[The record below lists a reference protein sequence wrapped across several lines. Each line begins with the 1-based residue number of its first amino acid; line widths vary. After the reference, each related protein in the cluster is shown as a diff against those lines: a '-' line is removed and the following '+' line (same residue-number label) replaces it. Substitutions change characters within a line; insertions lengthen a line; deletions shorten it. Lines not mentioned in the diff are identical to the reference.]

1 MLQKREK
8 VNDKLRFNPGEEVLP
23 YNFPSSNCFFF
34 FFSEIVNY
42 DFLKKKSFS
51 SKEAAFEKML
61 ILIV

>member
-34 FFSEIVNY
+34 FSEIVNY
-42 DFLKKKSFS
+42 DFLKKKKSFS

>member
-1 MLQKREK
+1 MTNCVSIQARKYFLIIFQ
-8 VNDKLRFNPGEEVLP
+8 VLIV
-23 YNFPSSNCFFF
+23 FFF